1 MNTRNTMNTTFLRSA
16 TMLVISMCSVCSFAD
31 ETAQD
36 AGDSGVVTN
45 SLIQVT
51 VRDDRGRDWDGGYY
65 TQLPKVS
72 VTFADASRGIV
83 KVSASVMRCDG
94 ILRADGTYKFIED
107 ALESESPDLD
117 IEALGSGDSVD
128 FDVAIPGRYS
138 LAWCAYNESGE
149 LMEKHQISFDSL
161 NDDGQW
167 ISCGNAT
174 LSSGALSN
182 KNEPCHLF
190 QSAVYNLW
198 VMWNCPVDYPYYSGE
213 TWTAPVEYN
222 ETLEM
227 YRIVNPFTVN
237 QQFKDYLPA
246 DEELLSYTDETLIFH
261 PEAFI
266 FDREHPSWFLLNA
279 QDGHD
284 AYCEP
289 MRTGIV
295 AMHSESPCCY
305 TAHRYNEKIGYVI
318 YDVSPVQD
326 IIQTGSYTDMPLD
339 DENESTLKVQF
350 DGWASVGEI
359 TGADAS
365 GAEEYYTLDGMK
377 VARPSRGNIY
387 IAHRNGLH
395 AKIRY

>member
-1 MNTRNTMNTTFLRSA
+1 MNATFLRSA
-16 TMLVISMCSVCSFAD
+16 AMLFITIRSTCSFAG
-31 ETAQD
+31 ETGEARS
-36 AGDSGVVTN
+36 DSGVVTT
-45 SLIQVT
+45 SLTQVL
-51 VRDDRGRDWDGGYY
+51 VRDERGRDWDGGYFA
-65 TQLPKVS
+65 QSPSVS
-72 VTFADASRGIV
+72 VTFADAARGLSEV
-83 KVSASVMRCDG
+83 RASVMRCNG
-94 ILRADGTYKFIED
+94 ILRADGTYKFIEN
-107 ALESESPDLD
+107 ALEAESPDLT
-117 IEALGSGDSVD
+117 IQTLVPGESAD

-138 LAWCAYNESGE
+138 LAWCAYDESGE
-149 LMEKHQISFDSL
+149 LVEKHRISFDSL
-161 NDDGQW
+161 HDDGHW

-182 KNEPCHLF
+182 KNEPYHLF
-190 QSAVYNLW
+190 ESAVYNLW

-222 ETLEM
+222 ETLGM

-295 AMHSESPCCY
+295 TMHTESPWYY
-305 TAHRYNEKIGYVI
+305 TAHRYNEIIGYVI
-318 YDVSPVQD
+318 YDVSPVQN
-326 IIQTGSYTDMPLD
+326 ISRTGCYVDMPLD
-339 DENESTLKVQF
+339 DESESILKVQF
-350 DGWASVGEI
+350 DGWSSVGEI
-359 TGADAS
+359 TEADAS
-365 GAEEYYTLDGMK
+365 GAEEYYTLDGLK
-377 VARPSRGNIY
+377 VTTPSKGNLY
-387 IAHRNGLH
+387 IARRG
-395 AKIRY
+395 ARYSKICY